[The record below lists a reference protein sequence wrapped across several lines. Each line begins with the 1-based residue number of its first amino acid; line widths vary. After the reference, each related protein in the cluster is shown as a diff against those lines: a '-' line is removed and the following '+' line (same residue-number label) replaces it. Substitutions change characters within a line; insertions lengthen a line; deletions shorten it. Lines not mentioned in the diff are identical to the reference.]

1 MEITIDSIPGGA
13 IFYDEYADDLFK
25 VKIYLEGQ
33 KIVGPIYG
41 YGPNS
46 EEKELEVERHINHL
60 LPYVHDVWVKRV
72 LLENLIVDA
81 RLELDAYDE
90 ELNTAS
96 PVELAIIWEPRDRSK
111 WWTLLYLSKREV
123 LQYSKY
129 EAQRNLNKYEKM
141 LSELSSYDGAPSC
154 NEIIDTK
161 NHLKG

>member
-1 MEITIDSIPGGA
+1 MEIIVDSVPGGA
-13 IFYDEYADDLFK
+13 LFYEEYADDLFK
-25 VKIYLEGQ
+25 VKIYLEDQ

-46 EEKELEVERHINHL
+46 DETSIEVERHCSSL
-60 LPYVHDVWVKRV
+60 LPYVHDVRIKRI

-81 RLELDAYDE
+81 RIELDAYDE

-96 PVELAIIWEPRDRSK
+96 PEELALIWEPRDRSK

-141 LSELSSYDGAPSC
+141 LNDLPSDGETPSHIEL
-154 NEIIDTK
+154 IDTE
-161 NHLKG
+161 HLKG

>member
-1 MEITIDSIPGGA
+1 MEIVVDSIPGGA
-13 IFYDEYADDLFK
+13 LFYDEYADDLFK

-46 EEKELEVERHINHL
+46 EDQEFEVERHINHL
-60 LPYVHDVWVKRV
+60 LPYVHDVRVKRI

-96 PVELAIIWEPRDRSK
+96 PEELAIIWEPRDRGK

-141 LSELSSYDGAPSC
+141 LNDLPSDDETPSHIEL
-154 NEIIDTK
+154 IDTE
-161 NHLKG
+161 HLKG

>member
-1 MEITIDSIPGGA
+1 MEIVVDFIPGGA
-13 IFYDEYADDLFK
+13 LFYEEYADDLFK
-25 VKIYLEGQ
+25 VKIYLEDQ
-33 KIVGPIYG
+33 KIVAPIYG

-46 EEKELEVERHINHL
+46 EDQEFEVERNINHL
-60 LPYVHDVWVKRV
+60 LPYVHDVRVKRI

-90 ELNTAS
+90 ELNSAS
-96 PVELAIIWEPRDRSK
+96 PEELTLIWEPRDRSK

-141 LSELSSYDGAPSC
+141 LNDLPSDDETPSYIELM
-154 NEIIDTK
+154 DTE
-161 NHLKG
+161 HLKG

>member
-1 MEITIDSIPGGA
+1 MEIVVDSIPGGA
-13 IFYDEYADDLFK
+13 LFHDEYADDLFK
-25 VKIYLEGQ
+25 VRINLEDHKI
-33 KIVGPIYG
+33 IGPMYC

-46 EEKELEVERHINHL
+46 EEKEFEVERYFSSL
-60 LPYVHDVWVKRV
+60 LPYVNDVSVKRI

-90 ELNTAS
+90 ELNTAT
-96 PVELAIIWEPRDRSK
+96 PEELAIIWEPRDRGK

-141 LSELSSYDGAPSC
+141 L
-154 NEIIDTK
+154 NEISCDDEAPLRIELIDIK
-161 NHLKG
+161 KHLKG

>member
-1 MEITIDSIPGGA
+1 MEIVVESIPGGA
-13 IFYDEYADDLFK
+13 LFYDEYADDLFK

-33 KIVGPIYG
+33 KIVVPIYG

-46 EEKELEVERHINHL
+46 EDQEFEVERHINHL
-60 LPYVHDVWVKRV
+60 LPYVHDVRVKRI

-90 ELNTAS
+90 ELHTAS
-96 PVELAIIWEPRDRSK
+96 PEELAIIWEPRDRSK

-129 EAQRNLNKYEKM
+129 EAQRNLNQYEKM
-141 LSELSSYDGAPSC
+141 LNDLPSDDETPSH
-154 NEIIDTK
+154 NVLIDIK
-161 NHLKG
+161 